1 MNLLIEI
8 FGEGTELNTLNMCS
22 RAVVIFIVAL
32 ILIRISGR
40 RSFGLGTPLD
50 NIIVVLLGAV
60 LSRTVT
66 GASPVFPTIAASL
79 TIVVMHRILSWS
91 LINHRG
97 IRDLIQGDKI
107 MLGKDGKL
115 VEKNMDRALVSEEDV
130 RQELRHS
137 MQTDDL
143 EKTETIYMER
153 NGKITAVKK
162 VV

>member
-1 MNLLIEI
+1 MELLVSI
-8 FGEGTELNTLNMCS
+8 FGEGKELNTLNMCS
-22 RAVVIFIVAL
+22 RALVIFIVAL
-32 ILIRISGR
+32 VLIRISGR

-79 TIVVMHRILSWS
+79 TIVIMHRILSWA
-91 LINHRG
+91 LINHKG
-97 IRDLIQGDKI
+97 VRDRIQGDKI
-107 MLGKDGKL
+107 LLGKDGKL
-115 VEKNMDRALVSEEDV
+115 IEKNLDRALVGEEDIK
-130 RQELRHS
+130 QELRHS

-143 EKTETIYMER
+143 DKTETIYMER

-162 VV
+162 ED